1 MSIVVSCKCG
11 KRFKAKNAMAGK
23 RVRCPGCK
31 DPLRVPGDKTAGGA
45 GEAGVPVIDE
55 EAALLKFEEAQK
67 RKAAT
72 AEAEAA
78 FREEKNKLIASYD
91 QITGRTAAGGTK
103 KDKKGELQ
111 EKGVKKKVTVVDKA
125 ADAGAT
131 VFGTLLARYLII
143 AALFAGGGWGS
154 VVLVQKITGYMKEET
169 SYKAKKADQIKN
181 LEVKARTAINEGRL
195 TDAKKALDEMLVIDP
210 SREMHRNFKTLQ
222 EQLEEAAR
230 EKK

>member
-11 KRFKAKNAMAGK
+11 KRFKAKDTMAGK

-31 DPLRVPGDKTAGGA
+31 EPLHVPNGQASGGSGGA
-45 GEAGVPVIDE
+45 GRPAIDA
-55 EAALLKFEEAQK
+55 EAALLKFEEAQE

-91 QITGRTAAGGTK
+91 QITGRTTATGK
-103 KDKKGELQ
+103 KKEKKGELQ

-131 VFGTLLARYLII
+131 VFGTLLAKYLII
-143 AALFAGGGWGS
+143 AGLFFLGAWGS
-154 VVLVQKITGYMKEET
+154 VILVQKITGYMGTET
-169 SYKAKKADQIKN
+169 ARKTKKADTIKE
-181 LEVKARTAINEGRL
+181 LEINARTAISEGRL
-195 TDAKKALDEMLVIDP
+195 AEAKQSLDKILAINP
-210 SREMHRNFKTLQ
+210 QRETHRNYKALQ

-230 EKK
+230 DR

>member
-11 KRFKAKNAMAGK
+11 KRFKAKDAMAGR

-31 DPLRVPGDKTAGGA
+31 EPLRVPGDKTAGGA
-45 GEAGVPVIDE
+45 GEAGAPVIDK
-55 EAALLKFEEAQK
+55 EAALLKFEEAQE

-78 FREEKNKLIASYD
+78 YREEKNKLIASYD
-91 QITGRTAAGGTK
+91 QITGRTAAGGK
-103 KDKKGELQ
+103 KKNKKGELQ

-143 AALFAGGGWGS
+143 AALFGLGGWGS
-154 VVLVQKITGYMKEET
+154 VVLVQKITGYMQEET
-169 SYKAKKADQIKN
+169 GKKTKKADQIKV
-181 LEVKARTAINEGRL
+181 LEVKARTAINDGRL
-195 TDAKKALDEMLVIDP
+195 TEAKQALDEILTIEP
-210 SREMHRNFKTLQ
+210 QRELHRNFKMLQ
-222 EQLEEAAR
+222 KQLEEAAR
-230 EKK
+230 EKE

>member
-1 MSIVVSCKCG
+1 MSIVVSCQCG

-31 DPLRVPGDKTAGGA
+31 EPLRVPGDKVAKGSKRAGR
-45 GEAGVPVIDE
+45 PVIDE
-55 EAALLKFEEAQK
+55 EAAVLKFEEAQA

-91 QITGRTAAGGTK
+91 QITGRTAADGK
-103 KDKKGELQ
+103 KKEKKGELQ

-131 VFGTLLARYLII
+131 VFGTLLAKYLII
-143 AALFAGGGWGS
+143 AALFAAGAYGS
-154 VVLVQKITGYMKEET
+154 VVAVKAITGYMGDET
-169 SYKAKKADQIKN
+169 GPKTAKADLIRE
-181 LEVKARTAINEGRL
+181 LEVKVRTAINEGRL
-195 TDAKKALDEMLVIDP
+195 AEAKKALDEMCVIDP
-210 SREMHRNFKTLQ
+210 QREMHRNYQTLRK
-222 EQLEEAAR
+222 QLEDAAK
-230 EKK
+230 EKG

>member
-11 KRFKAKNAMAGK
+11 KRFKAKDSMAGK

-31 DPLRVPGDKTAGGA
+31 DPLRVPNGQAAGGSVKA
-45 GEAGVPVIDE
+45 SRPAIDA
-55 EAALLKFEEAQK
+55 EAALLKFEEAQE

-91 QITGRTAAGGTK
+91 QITGRTAAGDKK

-143 AALFAGGGWGS
+143 AALFVGGAWGS
-154 VVLVQKITGYMKEET
+154 VVLVKKITGYMNEET
-169 SYKAKKADQIKN
+169 GHKTKKAEQIRD
-181 LEVKARTAINEGRL
+181 LEIKARTAINEGRL
-195 TDAKKALDEMLVIDP
+195 AEAKQALDEMLDIDP
-210 SREMHRNFKTLQ
+210 QREMHRNYKTLQ
-222 EQLEEAAR
+222 KQLEDAAR
-230 EKK
+230 ER